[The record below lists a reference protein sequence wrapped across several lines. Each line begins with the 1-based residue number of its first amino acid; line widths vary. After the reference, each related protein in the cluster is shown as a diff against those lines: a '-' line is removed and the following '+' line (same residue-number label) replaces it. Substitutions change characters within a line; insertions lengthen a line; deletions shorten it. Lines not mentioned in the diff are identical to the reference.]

1 MSPRAGRAKL
11 CPMTNPWL
19 RRTFVAAPVL
29 LLIGVIGLKF
39 GWKQHPDMAWPT
51 ALTVWTTAHAG
62 YVLGNLGLGVVLAA
76 LWARGR
82 RAARSTTER
91 VGVDVVG
98 VAGVVGQVAMT
109 GQMVIDLIV
118 GFRADSRAGMSPISK
133 SIHNLPG
140 FEAFFYGAIPTLG
153 LAAIAVLLLQLA
165 VRREVLRWA
174 ALLFLVGSLTI
185 ATQMTWP
192 MVLGGVMV
200 TIALIAVSR
209 PTARYVDAHGL
220 HALGASDELP
230 RAGSGVHQH

>member
-1 MSPRAGRAKL
+1 
-11 CPMTNPWL
+11 
-19 RRTFVAAPVL
+19 VAAPVF
-29 LLIGVIGLKF
+29 LLIGVIALKF

-62 YVLGNLGLGVVLAA
+62 YVLGDLGLGVVLVA

-91 VGVDVVG
+91 VGVDLVG
-98 VAGVVGQVAMT
+98 VAGALGTVALL

-133 SIHNLPG
+133 SIHDLPG
-140 FEAFFYGAIPTLG
+140 FQAFFYGAIPMLG
-153 LAAIAVLLLQLA
+153 MAAIAVLLLQLA
-165 VRREVLRWA
+165 VRREVLLWA
-174 ALLFLVGSLTI
+174 ALLYLVASLTI
-185 ATQMTWP
+185 ATQVAWP
-192 MVLGGVMV
+192 MVLGGVGV

-209 PTARYVDAHGL
+209 PTARYVDPHGL
-220 HALGASDELP
+220 HALGASDGLP